1 MKHEGYVRKLT
12 TELTDSGQVNYH
24 LPYIS
29 DQDLEPQLIELNSLI
44 GKAIKIENLNQIEC
58 IACGRKTNKSFA
70 QGYCYPCFTSLPQ
83 CDSCI
88 MSPEKCHYHEG
99 TCRDSHWGE
108 DNCLI
113 PHYVY
118 LARSS
123 GVKVGITRGTQIPTR
138 WIDQGAI
145 QALPIAKVSQRYY
158 SGLLEVIFKQHV
170 SDRTSWQKMLKGEV
184 SDNDLYQTREEL
196 FSLCQEDINHLINE
210 NKINST
216 DIQLL
221 TDEKI
226 IDINYPVEQ
235 YPTKVKSFNLDKAA
249 SAEGILMGIKG
260 QYLIFDTGVINIRKY
275 TGYQLGITVS

>member
-58 IACGRKTNKSFA
+58 IAYGRKTNKSFA

-138 WIDQGAI
+138 WMDQGAI

-184 SDNDLYQTREEL
+184 SDNDLYQTREKL
-196 FSLCQEDINHLINE
+196 FSLCQEDINNLINE

-226 IDINYPVEQ
+226 IDINYPVVQ